1 MLSMTNLA
9 KTYPGGVQAL
19 RGVSL
24 TIGPGMFGLLG
35 PNGAGKST
43 LMKILATLLDPD
55 GGTVA
60 FDGVDLLKHKESIR
74 EIVGYLP
81 QDFGFYPTFTARK
94 MLDYFA
100 SLRGMH
106 AGAGRRAR
114 VDELLERVN
123 LLDAADRKVGGFSG
137 GMRQRLGIAQA
148 LMARPKLLIVD
159 EPTAGLDPEERL
171 RFHNLLAEISQ
182 EIVVLLSTHI
192 VSDVA
197 VLCSRMAVIH
207 RGQIVADTTPGE
219 AVARLEGHVFE
230 GTVPRERVDDIAT
243 RCQILSRMTASPS
256 TVRLKVFCDHGS
268 PADGFRPAGGNL
280 EDAYFRLVGEAGG
293 TA

>member
-1 MLSMTNLA
+1 MLSMQGLS

-19 RGVSL
+19 RDVTL
-24 TIGPGMFGLLG
+24 DIGPGMFGLLG

-55 GGTVA
+55 AGSVR
-60 FDGVDLLKHKESIR
+60 FDGIDLLREKEAVR

-81 QDFGFYPTFTARK
+81 QDFGFYPSFTARK

-114 VDELLERVN
+114 VDELLGRVN
-123 LLDAADRKVGGFSG
+123 LLEAADRKVGGFSG

-148 LMARPKLLIVD
+148 LIARPKLLIVD

-197 VLCSRMAVIH
+197 VLCSRMAVIN
-207 RGQIVADTTPGE
+207 RGQIVANTTPGE
-219 AVARLEGHVFE
+219 AVSRLEGHIFE
-230 GTVPRERVDDIAT
+230 GTLPHERVTALGG
-243 RCQILSRMTASPS
+243 RYHVLSRMVASP
-256 TVRLKVFCDHGS
+256 TTMRVKVYSENGS
-268 PADGFRPAGGNL
+268 PSDDFRPAGGNL

>member
-1 MLSMTNLA
+1 MLSMQGLS

-19 RGVSL
+19 RDVTL
-24 TIGPGMFGLLG
+24 DIGPGMFGLLG

-55 GGTVA
+55 SGNVR
-60 FDGVDLLKHKESIR
+60 FDGIDLLREKEQVR

-81 QDFGFYPTFTARK
+81 QDFGFYPSFTARK

-114 VDELLERVN
+114 VDELLGRVN
-123 LLDAADRKVGGFSG
+123 LLEAANRKVGGFSG

-148 LMARPKLLIVD
+148 LIARPKLLIVD

-197 VLCSRMAVIH
+197 VLCSRMAVIN
-207 RGQIVADTTPGE
+207 RGQIVANTTPGE
-219 AVARLEGHVFE
+219 AVTRLEGHVFE
-230 GTVPRERVDDIAT
+230 GTLPHERVAALGP
-243 RCQILSRMTASPS
+243 RYHVLSRMVASP
-256 TVRLKVFCDHGS
+256 TTMRVKVYSENGS
-268 PADGFRPAGGNL
+268 PGEDFRAAGGNL